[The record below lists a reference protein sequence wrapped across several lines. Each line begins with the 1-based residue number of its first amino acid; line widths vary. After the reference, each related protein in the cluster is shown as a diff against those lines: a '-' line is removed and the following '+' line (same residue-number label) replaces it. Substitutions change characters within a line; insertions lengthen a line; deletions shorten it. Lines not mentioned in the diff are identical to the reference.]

1 MAICFTIIIAGK
13 GVVRYNIVFLAVVLS
28 SVHAFVYA
36 RVLRIDNTTV
46 ELFENCTTEHKLN
59 VSFGNELWC
68 APLTTTWADN
78 SLHVT
83 FNGTTYTTCGT
94 SCNGTTPEDEV
105 PEIPPEPVVI
115 EDENCEWS
123 QTNSNAYLLSDGNQY
138 FDTGVGVDSEHNVEL
153 TADIING
160 VSAPLMGTV
169 NSDCFYDVTINNSGI
184 IYFRIGTVTSS
195 ASLKSEYN
203 NPVGKHTYLVQNQN
217 GSKNKTIYV
226 DEVRAGNKTLRTD
239 TMCEADDTIH
249 IFKNSHIPSVNSNL
263 ANSGGMKVYSIKLW
277 NSSGTLLHEYQPVAK
292 GTNICGYI
300 APQNGMWDKVTKKF
314 YLAGGSGVM
323 RYGVDE

>member
-1 MAICFTIIIAGK
+1 MLSRKKLLITYILSCLCFCA
-13 GVVRYNIVFLAVVLS
+13 NA
-28 SVHAFVYA
+28 YA
-36 RVLRIDNTTV
+36 RYLHFGNNNI

-138 FDTGVGVDSEHNVEL
+138 FDTKVGVNSLVNIDV
-153 TADIING
+153 TAEIVNG
-160 VSAPLMGTV
+160 VSAPLVGTVGTGCWYEIYIDDAGVMQYRIGTSQYGKSIDDVTMTGKHEWRTV
-169 NSDCFYDVTINNSGI
+169 NSNGAGTKKDLYQDETKVSYINSYRCNSDSNTILVFKTGI
-184 IYFRIGTVTSS
+184 APNLNV
-195 ASLKSEYN
+195 A
-203 NPVGKHTYLVQNQN
+203 QN
-217 GSKNKTIYV
+217 
-226 DEVRAGNKTLRTD
+226 
-239 TMCEADDTIH
+239 
-249 IFKNSHIPSVNSNL
+249 
-263 ANSGGMKVYSIKLW
+263 GGMKLYKIKVTDTK
-277 NSSGTLLHEYQPVAK
+277 SKLLHEYQPVAK

-300 APQNGMWDKVTKKF
+300 TPQNGMWDKVTKKF